1 MANVKISALPTATAA
16 IGVDVVPLVQSGVTK
31 KLSMT
36 ALLTSPALFA
46 PGMSTFF
53 ATPSS
58 ANLRAAL
65 TTSTGTG
72 SAVFANTP
80 TLTAPILG
88 TPTSGTLTNCTGLP
102 VSTGVSGLGAGVS
115 TFLSTPSSANLRAA
129 LTDETGTGAAVF
141 ADTPTLTAPTVS
153 TGNLTFS
160 GTAQRI
166 TGDFSNAT
174 VANRVAFQTST
185 TNGNTAL
192 VTIPNGTATFSGWQL
207 FNSTTP
213 DNAAY
218 LQVGASSTAAAL
230 VAGIFGTGTYL
241 PMTFFTGGSERA
253 RIDTSG
259 NVGIGTASPVHAI
272 QVERTSANA
281 RISVGTFTSGNPSL
295 EIIANGNAVTTIT
308 QNRST
313 NNLEITNSSSGSMVF
328 SNSGSERMRIDSSGN
343 VGIGTAS
350 PGTAL
355 TVARAGEAGVRFLG
369 NGLTSLGLFVGYNSA
384 AYVYNDSNTPMIFGT
399 NATERMRI
407 DSSGNVGI
415 GTASPAYR
423 LDVRGGSVANIN
435 ASGDANYFL
444 GEGTGTAEYAF
455 WRWDRTN
462 NLTIFGTDAAAP
474 VALYTNNLERMRIDS
489 SGNIVAGASAALATN
504 ATNGFLYVPT
514 CAGTPT
520 GTPTA
525 ITGMAPIVVNTT
537 NNKLYFYSGG
547 SWRDAG
553 P

>member
-36 ALLTSPALFA
+36 ALLTSPTLFGS
-46 PGMSTFF
+46 GMSTFL

-160 GTAQRI
+160 STAQRI
-166 TGDFSNAT
+166 TGDLTGSPI
-174 VANRVAFQTST
+174 ANRLMFQTST
-185 TNGNTAL
+185 ANSA
-192 VTIPNGTATFSGWQL
+192 TIVGAVPNGTGTEARLSL
-207 FNSTTP
+207 FNNSDPALSSALDLRSLTTEAQIRA
-213 DNAAY
+213 NNN
-218 LQVGASSTAAAL
+218 G
-230 VAGIFGTGTYL
+230 GGNL
-241 PMTFFTGGSERA
+241 PMTFFTGGSERV

-259 NVGIGTASPVHAI
+259 NVGIGTTASVRLHAAN
-272 QVERTSANA
+272 VSGEVVRLSNTTAGERLHFYTRSAASVSRIESQNSDLEVYAFDPNA
-281 RISVGTFTSGNPSL
+281 LKFGT
-295 EIIANGNAVTTIT
+295 NAT
-308 QNRST
+308 
-313 NNLEITNSSSGSMVF
+313 
-328 SNSGSERMRIDSSGN
+328 ERMRIDSSGN